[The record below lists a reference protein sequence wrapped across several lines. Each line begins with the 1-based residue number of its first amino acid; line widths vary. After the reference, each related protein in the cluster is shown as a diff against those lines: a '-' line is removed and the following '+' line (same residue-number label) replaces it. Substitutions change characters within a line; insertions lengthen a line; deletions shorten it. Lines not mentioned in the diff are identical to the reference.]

1 MLLDLITPRLR
12 LTEDPVR
19 GAEEEED
26 EEEEEV
32 KEEVG
37 EVEVG
42 LRKDFVLSLRV
53 IPTSSS

>member
-19 GAEEEED
+19 GAEEED